1 MWGGGE
7 EGERHCKVGGRASQG
22 PLYLCKLQEPE
33 WTYLCLRVKPDFQ
46 TSLSIPFQCVLLE
59 QSSLQQPA
67 RPCMLLVWHWIAQR
81 IVFNSSNLCI
91 FCYCYYFCRE
101 KSVSVPLI
109 GGEGFCAWRVP
120 FLTWPLPLQNEG
132 LHLGVCGH
140 FALPPVLPLQGHGS
154 KEREKDKE
162 RTQSVHRAFQCHPIQ
177 QRGAARASQGRWY
190 VISPWLNSFW
200 QQCDAGS
207 SSTGAVLP
215 ISLIFFNE
223 NFLPFARLVS

>member
-1 MWGGGE
+1 MGGGE

-140 FALPPVLPLQGHGS
+140 FTLPPVLPLQGHGS
-154 KEREKDKE
+154 KEREKDEE

-177 QRGAARASQGRWY
+177 Q
-190 VISPWLNSFW
+190 
-200 QQCDAGS
+200 
-207 SSTGAVLP
+207 
-215 ISLIFFNE
+215 
-223 NFLPFARLVS
+223 